1 MSEEEDNNYSD
12 AEDSMISDDNN
23 HEIDDNNSEDDEIM
37 EDRMNSKRSK
47 YDLPSKDEQLALQQ
61 TEILMKSNLLRLQVD
76 EMLNEVRNEDYR
88 SNSITKWI
96 EYITDYILKSPSKI
110 ASSDLLLTKK
120 WLLKS
125 KYKKEIVLNGYSQKS
140 TSINF
145 KSPKKVEVIGSYKH
159 HTITSPF
166 INIDIGVTMPKE
178 CFEERDILNHIY
190 FDKRKLYLSAIAEA
204 LSKDESC
211 NDISVSNFKGD
222 SRKPIL
228 VIKPKFKRSKN
239 LTLRI
244 FLMCPVSVFKLSQLR
259 PSKNNVRPTKWM
271 ETLEKEVSKGGE
283 QKMDAKSLI
292 PTPNYN
298 LAILEDLAMGLEDQI
313 ISKFLDSCPIAKD
326 TIILLKVWLTQRS
339 FRFDVDSM
347 DSHTAS
353 VLVAYLIQSRRIGLQ
368 TTALGA
374 FLIVLKLLAD
384 TDFNKTSLDF
394 SSIDALSTTSNVFCA
409 TLNHPIVNQFK
420 ESIDYNAFWRLSKSA
435 LGDLNEEAKE
445 TLRILQS
452 GDESSFQQSFLT
464 SKTFFD
470 RNDLFFNI
478 PVQTIAESTS
488 SENSEELDN
497 GLCDL
502 IFWQYVNINCL
513 RLLETALGDR
523 VSSIRT
529 SVRHNSEDNNNNNS
543 QLSVHKSLGKGWE
556 IVVGL
561 VINLERASNRIDRG
575 PSAEDSEAVSKFRSF
590 WGNKSQLRRFNDGSI
605 VEAVLWGDDNTSG
618 GGGIR
623 AEAIIEDIVRFILGR
638 HIPHIC
644 GSTGSSV
651 HWNTLRLQS
660 ALPSYTKKNH
670 SDARLNDDADSQTRH
685 AVEALDSLRGILTSD
700 LKGMPINIDTLSGI
714 SSSLR
719 YTSVVSP
726 ISHPIVEGGKSF
738 LKRFYGSQISLLV
751 TPLVIVGVLESSGK
765 WPTQE
770 EAVEKLKSALLL
782 RLSKLTM
789 EQFKIQTVVHKNF
802 IDIFYRGYLFRLR
815 IVRHE
820 DANKLP
826 TSLQNLLPPSILSLH
841 HHNIRGVQN
850 QFPSFSNAVRL
861 LSSWASGHL
870 LSGNLPHEALELL
883 TASVY
888 LDPTT
893 RLPPSTSSSGFLRT
907 LRKFAEW
914 DWENT
919 PLIVDYGKEISSSD
933 RSSIITNFRNKRSQ
947 DKFYAPLYIVT
958 SKESIPNFTS
968 SLPESVLL
976 PSIIG
981 AARCTLAK
989 VKAHFHQLSLED
1001 LQISNLSNYLSS
1013 DDLKKNCN
1021 LILKFNRSIILPIS
1035 SKSSLEENCARG
1047 APFARTDVFANMP
1060 NSSMSHKNLKVL
1072 DFLSPNPL
1080 QEEVI
1085 FNLREKYGHFALF
1098 FWNCLD
1104 GRDIGV
1110 VWRPNAFLP
1119 SASISTLQMKYRIPT
1134 HDTSTLTIT
1143 NAATLVA
1150 EMITLSKGLLTDVIF
1165 I

>member
-1 MSEEEDNNYSD
+1 MMNEEKDYYSD
-12 AEDSMISDDNN
+12 EEDSMISEDNS
-23 HEIDDNNSEDDEIM
+23 DDDEFIV
-37 EDRMNSKRSK
+37 DKMNTKRSK

-88 SNSITKWI
+88 SNSLTKWI

-110 ASSDLLLTKK
+110 GSSDILLTKK

-125 KYKKEIVLNGYSQKS
+125 TCKNEIVLDGYSQKS
-140 TSINF
+140 TSIHF
-145 KSPKKVEVIGSYKH
+145 KSPKKIEVIGSYKH
-159 HTITSPF
+159 HTVTSPF
-166 INIDIGVTMPKE
+166 INVDIGVTMPKE

-204 LSKDESC
+204 LSKDETC
-211 NDISVSNFKGD
+211 NNISVCNLKGD

-228 VIKPKFKRSKN
+228 VIKPNIKRSKN
-239 LTLRI
+239 ITVRI
-244 FLMCPVSVFKLSQLR
+244 FLMCPVSTFKLSQLR

-271 ETLEKEVSKGGE
+271 ETLQKEVSKGGE

-298 LAILEDLAMGLEDQI
+298 MAILEDLAMGLEDQI

-326 TIILLKVWLTQRS
+326 AIILLKVWLTQRS

-347 DSHTAS
+347 DSHSAS
-353 VLVAYLIQSRRIGLQ
+353 MLVAYLIQSRRIGLQ

-394 SSIDALSTTSNVFCA
+394 SSIEALTTTSNVFCA
-409 TLNHPIVNQFK
+409 SLNHPIVNQFK
-420 ESIDYNAFWRLSKSA
+420 ESIDYNAFWRLSKSG
-435 LGDLNEEAKE
+435 LGDLKEEATE
-445 TLRILQS
+445 TLRILQNS
-452 GDESSFQQSFLT
+452 DESSFQQSFLT

-488 SENSEELDN
+488 FENSEELDN

-502 IFWQYVNINCL
+502 IFWQYVNINC
-513 RLLETALGDR
+513 RQLLETALGDR

-529 SVRHNSEDNNNNNS
+529 SVRHNSEENNNS
-543 QLSVHKSLGKGWE
+543 RFSVHKSLGKGWE

-561 VINLERASNRIDRG
+561 VVNLERASNRIDRG
-575 PSAEDSEAVSKFRSF
+575 PSAEESEAVSNFRSF

-605 VEAVLWGDDNTSG
+605 VEAVLWGDDSTSG

-623 AEAIIEDIVRFILGR
+623 AESIIEDIVRFVLGR
-638 HIPHIC
+638 HLPHIC
-644 GSTGSSV
+644 GSAGSFV
-651 HWNTLRLQS
+651 RWRTLRLLS
-660 ALPSYTKKNH
+660 ALPSYTKNNQ
-670 SDARLNDDADSQTRH
+670 SDARLIADADSQTRH

-714 SSSLR
+714 SSNLR

-726 ISHPIVEGGKSF
+726 ISHPLVEGGKTF

-751 TPLVIVGVLESSGK
+751 TPLVIVGVLESCGK

-770 EAVEKLKSALLL
+770 EAVEKLRSALLL
-782 RLSKLTM
+782 RLSKLAM
-789 EQFKIQTVVHKNF
+789 EQFQIQTVVHNNF
-802 IDIFYRGYLFRLR
+802 IDIFYRGYIFRLR

-841 HHNIRGVQN
+841 HHNIRCVQN
-850 QFPSFSNAVRL
+850 QFPSFSHAVRL
-861 LSSWASGHL
+861 LSSWSSGHL
-870 LSGNLPHEALELL
+870 LSGNLPHEALEVL

-893 RLPPSTSSSGFLRT
+893 RLPPSTSSSAFLRT

-914 DWENT
+914 DWENS

-933 RSSIITNFRNKRSQ
+933 RSSIITNFRSKRSQ
-947 DKFYAPLYIVT
+947 DKLYAPLFIVT
-958 SKESIPNFTS
+958 SVESIPNFTS

-981 AARCTLAK
+981 AARCTLEK
-989 VKAHFHQLSLED
+989 VKAHFHKSSLDD
-1001 LQISNLSNYLSS
+1001 LQVPNLSNYLSS
-1013 DDLKKNCN
+1013 DDLKRNCN
-1021 LILKFNRSIILPIS
+1021 LILKFNRSIVLPNS
-1035 SKSSLEENCARG
+1035 SKSTLEESCARG
-1047 APFARTDVFANMP
+1047 APFARSDVFANIP

-1072 DFLSPNPL
+1072 DYLSPNPL

-1119 SASISTLQMKYRIPT
+1119 STSISTLQMKYRIPT

-1150 EMITLSKGLLTDVIF
+1150 EMLTLSKGLLTDVSF